1 MDFFLNKISN
11 SKDLISEE
19 LKRGRTEKHKS
30 INEIGKILGIRTE
43 YLEALENGE
52 YEKLPQGVYGRNFLR
67 EYARYLG
74 LDPEKMLE
82 IYGED
87 SSSKI
92 EERQKNAFAHKVPKA
107 LLFVAV
113 PRVLKNV
120 LLIFAVLICLS
131 YLGYYIN
138 NIITPPDLKIIYPSI
153 DIAVK
158 ESTIIIKGQTDKEA
172 EVTVNGES
180 VLADIDGVFEKVVS
194 LKSGLNT
201 ITVKSQKK
209 YSRPVQVE
217 RKILLEL

>member
-1 MDFFLNKISN
+1 MDSFTSNKISN

-43 YLEALENGE
+43 YLDALESGQ

-74 LDPEKMLE
+74 LDSEKMLE

-92 EERQKNAFAHKVPKA
+92 EERQKSAFSHKVPKA
-107 LLFVAV
+107 HLFVAV

-120 LLIFAVLICLS
+120 FLIFGVLVCLS

-138 NIITPPDLKIIYPSI
+138 NIITPPELKIVYPDT

-158 ESTIIIKGQTDKEA
+158 ESMIKIIGLTDKEA
-172 EVTVNGES
+172 EVTVNSES
-180 VLADIDGVFEKVVS
+180 VLTDKEGGFEKEVN

-201 ITVKSQKK
+201 ISIKSQKK
-209 YSRPVQVE
+209 YSRPVLIE
-217 RKILLEL
+217 RKVMSE